1 MSRAYVVTGAVI
13 ISDDGNARVKYH
25 PQCPN
30 CGTVQQGTTCSGH
43 VGKGIRASLG
53 SCGCFKC
60 GKSFPV
66 QINRDC

>member
-13 ISDDGNARVKYH
+13 ISDDGTTVKYH

-30 CGTVQQGTTCSGH
+30 CGRVETGTTCSGH
-43 VGKGIRASLG
+43 VARMSNLG
-53 SCGCFKC
+53 YCNCFKC

-66 QINRDC
+66 QINRGC

>member
-13 ISDDGNARVKYH
+13 ISDDGNAQVEYH

-30 CGTVQQGTTCSGH
+30 CGTVQQGTTCRGH
-43 VGKGIRASLG
+43 VGKGSRSSLG
-53 SCGCFKC
+53 YCSCYKC
-60 GKSFPV
+60 GISYPV